1 MSTKAMAKKYGRQT
15 HISPDSGQGL
25 LPLIGS
31 AFGAGKVTGGISQN
45 PDGTWSY
52 TAPAVAHPVAD
63 KWLMGG
69 AGAREASN
77 LRNTIE
83 PTLYLAQ
90 EAMKKQ
96 AELERIRAQL
106 TAMQSRAQYG
116 RDVEMEGMK
125 HGNRKSEI
133 MLGDSS
139 RVMANAG
146 LMPIN
151 EGAIQ
156 SFAASNNPIAAK
168 NAMAQ
173 AYRQNV
179 LLNDTELQDAQ
190 RQDMLDKYRASGLAN
205 INAATIKVGPN
216 DTAFAFDPKAPR
228 DPNTMMQL
236 GGVRQLGETRTS
248 KFDEFGKPVSTTST
262 VQTAP
267 GQIQR
272 YPVAQSLIEAAGNL
286 APGGVNVDLD
296 RTDNSRDAND
306 ILEFFRRYITE

>member
-1 MSTKAMAKKYGRQT
+1 MSNKANARKYSVAT
-15 HISPDSGQGL
+15 SPSEGGI
-25 LPLIGS
+25 LPGIG
-31 AFGAGKVTGGISQN
+31 ALFGADKMTGGLKQN

-236 GGVRQLGETRTS
+236 GGVRQLGQTQTT
-248 KFDEFGKPVSTTST
+248 KLDEFGKPISTTST

-272 YPVAQSLIEAAGNL
+272 YPVAQSLIEQAGKL

-296 RTDNSRDAND
+296 GTDNSRDAND